1 MYTRERETFQYGWFT
16 GYPFSKGSAR
26 CELRTP
32 DLLFPFAISNFM
44 KILLFY
50 GTSHRN
56 RQVFARVTACNM
68 KFEDFAWKYL
78 SPVQDFNVFFI
89 RLLVIGKRSR
99 NTGNAF
105 LGFYWKFSLLIEHT
119 LTLEEGH
126 ASDMTVVDRMKRAD
140 EKSAIFLQVK
150 SILAE
155 RLKARAD
162 NARELGG
169 LIATRYPSFFLPLP
183 TLSLSLCLSVC
194 LSVSATFSLCT
205 IREGNTVAAMFRYFF
220 HFATSERC
228 SFYGKWIWYCLEERV
243 EIGADEGKWRFDE
256 ETYNA

>member
-162 NARELGG
+162 NAKELGG

-183 TLSLSLCLSVC
+183 TLSLSHSLSVC
-194 LSVSATFSLCT
+194 LCYVFTLYHSRGKHCCRDVSILLSFCNEQTLFFL
-205 IREGNTVAAMFRYFF
+205 RQVDLVLFRGE
-220 HFATSERC
+220 SGDWCR
-228 SFYGKWIWYCLEERV
+228 R
-243 EIGADEGKWRFDE
+243 R
-256 ETYNA
+256 